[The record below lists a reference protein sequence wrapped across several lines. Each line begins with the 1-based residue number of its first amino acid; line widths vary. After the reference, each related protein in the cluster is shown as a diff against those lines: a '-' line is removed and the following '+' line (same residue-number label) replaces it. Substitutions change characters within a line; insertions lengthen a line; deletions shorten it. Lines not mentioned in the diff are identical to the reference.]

1 MNVVLIRIAK
11 KSLGSKLEQKIS
23 LAGILQQKKKIRC
36 LFMKFMAVIIRQ
48 IDTEIWNTMKNIL
61 KWMVVALLLL
71 PCSAMAQSAV
81 EKGADS
87 VTYNH
92 GLRRQN
98 RGISNL
104 KTEFVPKG
112 QWVFGGS
119 VSYSTHNNNN
129 YSFLIIEDIQST
141 GYQFKV
147 TPMLGYA
154 YSKNSLVGVRFG
166 YSRGMTDLDNASLS
180 ITSLDNA
187 NYSSL
192 KHSYNVEAL
201 WRKYI
206 PLGKDNK
213 RFALFAE
220 VGLAMGGSQSKLAA
234 GPSASPSGTYAT
246 SFDVAVGVNPGI
258 SAFLTNNM
266 AIEVNIGVFGF
277 NYSNT
282 RQVSNQVVMSG
293 SSSSQMNFKVNIFSI
308 GLGASFYL

>member
-1 MNVVLIRIAK
+1 MK
-11 KSLGSKLEQKIS
+11 KFIKIS
-23 LAGILQQKKKIRC
+23 
-36 LFMKFMAVIIRQ
+36 M
-48 IDTEIWNTMKNIL
+48 
-61 KWMVVALLLL
+61 LLLFAL
-71 PCSAMAQSAV
+71 PCLAAAKAQEAKPQSDTVAV
-81 EKGADS
+81 ASKETS
-87 VTYNH
+87 QYTH
-92 GLRRQN
+92 SQRRQN

-119 VSYSTHNNNN
+119 VSYSTHVNNN
-129 YSFLIIEDIQST
+129 YNFLIIEDIQSN

-147 TPMLGYA
+147 SPLVGFA
-154 YSKNSLVGVRFG
+154 YSKNSLIGVRFG
-166 YSRGMTDLDNASLS
+166 YSRGLEKLDNASLS

-187 NYSSL
+187 YYYDL

-220 VGLAMGGSQSKLAA
+220 VGLAMGGSQSKVAS
-234 GPSASPSGTYAT
+234 GPQDSITGVYKN
-246 SFDVAVGVNPGI
+246 SFDVALGVNPGI

-266 AIEVNIGVFGF
+266 AIEVNIGVLGF
-277 NYSNT
+277 NYSKTN
-282 RQVSNQVVMSG
+282 QISNQVVTGTTSA
-293 SSSSQMNFKVNIFSI
+293 SQMNFKVNIFSI

>member
-1 MNVVLIRIAK
+1 ML
-11 KSLGSKLEQKIS
+11 
-23 LAGILQQKKKIRC
+23 
-36 LFMKFMAVIIRQ
+36 LFALPCV
-48 IDTEIWNTMKNIL
+48 
-61 KWMVVALLLL
+61 VVAKGQVET
-71 PCSAMAQSAV
+71 SA
-81 EKGADS
+81 EKSDATTS
-87 VTYNH
+87 QVTINH
-92 GLRRQN
+92 SLRRQN
-98 RGISNL
+98 RGVANIR
-104 KTEFVPKG
+104 TEFVPKG

-141 GYQFKV
+141 GYQFKI
-147 TPMLGYA
+147 TPLVGYA

-166 YSRGMTDLDNASLS
+166 YSRSMTDLDNASLS
-180 ITSLDNA
+180 ITSLDNS
-187 NYSSL
+187 NYNSL

-234 GPSASPSGTYAT
+234 GPTASPSGTYAT
-246 SFDVAVGVNPGI
+246 SFDVSLGVNPGI

-266 AIEVNIGVFGF
+266 AIEVNVGVFGF
-277 NYSNT
+277 NYSRT
-282 RQVSNQVVMSG
+282 RQVSNQVVMGG
-293 SSSSQMNFKVNIFSI
+293 SSLSQMNFKVNIFSI

>member
-1 MNVVLIRIAK
+1 M
-11 KSLGSKLEQKIS
+11 
-23 LAGILQQKKKIRC
+23 
-36 LFMKFMAVIIRQ
+36 
-48 IDTEIWNTMKNIL
+48 
-61 KWMVVALLLL
+61 LLLFAL
-71 PCSAMAQSAV
+71 PCLAAAKAQEAKPQSDTVAV
-81 EKGADS
+81 ASKEAPQYTHS
-87 VTYNH
+87 Q
-92 GLRRQN
+92 RRQN

-129 YSFLIIEDIQST
+129 YNFLIIEDIQST

-154 YSKNSLVGVRFG
+154 YSKNSLVGLRFG

-246 SFDVAVGVNPGI
+246 SFDVAFGVNPGI

>member
-1 MNVVLIRIAK
+1 MNRFLQIIAM
-11 KSLGSKLEQKIS
+11 L
-23 LAGILQQKKKIRC
+23 
-36 LFMKFMAVIIRQ
+36 LFALPCV
-48 IDTEIWNTMKNIL
+48 
-61 KWMVVALLLL
+61 VVAKGQVET
-71 PCSAMAQSAV
+71 SA
-81 EKGADS
+81 EKSDATTS
-87 VTYNH
+87 QVTINH
-92 GLRRQN
+92 SLRRQN
-98 RGISNL
+98 RGVANIR
-104 KTEFVPKG
+104 TEFVPKG

-141 GYQFKV
+141 GYQFKI
-147 TPMLGYA
+147 TPLVGYA

-166 YSRGMTDLDNASLS
+166 YSRSMTDLDNASLS
-180 ITSLDNA
+180 ITSLDNS
-187 NYSSL
+187 NYNSL

-234 GPSASPSGTYAT
+234 GPTASPSGTYAT
-246 SFDVAVGVNPGI
+246 SFDVSLGVNPGI

-266 AIEVNIGVFGF
+266 AIEVNVGVFGF
-277 NYSNT
+277 NYSRT
-282 RQVSNQVVMSG
+282 RQVSNQVVMGG
-293 SSSSQMNFKVNIFSI
+293 SSLSQMNFKVNIFSI